1 MDNKE
6 VMNTINKPMSIV
18 REELISGIIGVI
30 NNSGLPLYF
39 VEPILKELLNEVSE
53 AAQKQINSEKI
64 QYENAIK
71 AQDAAKKA
79 EDDTE
84 KKDE

>member
-71 AQDAAKKA
+71 AQAAAKKA